1 MPTLARLAHAEEKPH
16 RRFPSE
22 WHRRAAASI
31 DSISSR
37 RCWAVR
43 RARSSRLRASTSI
56 RVRSESPSRSMAWQD
71 ERPGEQLRLPLQPA
85 IAPSG
90 RVREKL
96 DLRVSVR
103 YRVRGASGVARLP
116 RPQGLE
122 SADST
127 KVVTCAVF
135 ALPPSDFPPQ
145 RPRRSSEDVVIPFPL
160 PMLAKHCSKLNKVCF
175 NDVTT
180 VRWCNLTR

>member
-1 MPTLARLAHAEEKPH
+1 MLH
-16 RRFPSE
+16 RRFPLQGHS
-22 WHRRAAASI
+22 RAAASI

-43 RARSSRLRASTSI
+43 RARSARLRASTSI

-71 ERPGEQLRLPLQPA
+71 ERLGEQLRLPLQPA
-85 IAPSG
+85 IAPNG
-90 RVREKL
+90 RVRERL

-103 YRVRGASGVARLP
+103 YRERGASGVASLP

-127 KVVTCAVF
+127 KVVTCAAF
-135 ALPPSDFPPQ
+135 APPPPSDF
-145 RPRRSSEDVVIPFPL
+145 RPRQPRRNNEDVVIPFPT
-160 PMLAKHCSKLNKVCF
+160 PMLVKHRSQLNKVCSM
-175 NDVTT
+175 
-180 VRWCNLTR
+180 VRLFPSFLLQ

>member
-16 RRFPSE
+16 RRFPSQ

-43 RARSSRLRASTSI
+43 RAKSARLRASTSI
-56 RVRSESPSRSMAWQD
+56 RVRSESPSRSMAWRD
-71 ERPGEQLRLPLQPA
+71 ERRGEQLRLPLQPA

-90 RVREKL
+90 RVRERL

-103 YRVRGASGVARLP
+103 YRERGASAVARLLHA
-116 RPQGLE
+116 QGPE

-127 KVVTCAVF
+127 KVVTCAAF
-135 ALPPSDFPPQ
+135 AVLPP
-145 RPRRSSEDVVIPFPL
+145 
-160 PMLAKHCSKLNKVCF
+160 
-175 NDVTT
+175 
-180 VRWCNLTR
+180 